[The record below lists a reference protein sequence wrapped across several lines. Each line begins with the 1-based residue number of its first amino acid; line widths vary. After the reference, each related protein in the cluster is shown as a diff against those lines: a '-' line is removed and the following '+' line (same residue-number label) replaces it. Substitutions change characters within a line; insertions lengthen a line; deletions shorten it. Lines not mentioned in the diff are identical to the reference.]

1 MMIEDV
7 VKDAKARMTKSIEA
21 LKNDFGKIRSGRAHP
36 SLIENVMVDSY
47 GSMMPLK
54 QVANIS
60 ILDARMLQVTPWDK
74 SAVGAIEKAII
85 GSGLGLNPASAG
97 AVIRVPLPA
106 LTEERRKDLIK
117 VLKEHAENGR
127 VSVRNIRRD
136 ANQMLKDLHKEKDI
150 TEDDQRRGEEKIQ
163 KLTDEVMKEV
173 EALVAAKEKELMAV

>member
-1 MMIEDV
+1 MIEDV
-7 VKDAKARMTKSIEA
+7 IKDAKTRMAKCVEA

-74 SAVGAIEKAII
+74 SSVGAIEKAII
-85 GSGLGLNPASAG
+85 GSGLGLNPATAG

-117 VLKEHAENGR
+117 VLREHAENGR
-127 VSVRNIRRD
+127 VGLRNVRRD
-136 ANQMLKDLHKEKDI
+136 SNQVLKDLHKEKEI
-150 TEDDQRRGEEKIQ
+150 TEDEWHRGEEKIQ
-163 KLTDEVMKEV
+163 KITDEVMKEV
-173 EALVAAKEKELMAV
+173 DGLVSLKEKELMAV